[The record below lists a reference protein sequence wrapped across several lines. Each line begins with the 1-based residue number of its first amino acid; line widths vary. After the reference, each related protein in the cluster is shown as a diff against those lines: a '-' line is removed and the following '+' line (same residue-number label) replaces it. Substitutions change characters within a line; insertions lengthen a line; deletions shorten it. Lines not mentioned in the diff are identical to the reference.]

1 MAILVP
7 PPRSSPGTDAWAR
20 WYTRELGWAT
30 TGTSPV
36 RLLTGPRFDVLE
48 LPAAAG
54 HAALRRV
61 GRTGPVVVAA
71 ERMWL
76 LVAAG
81 TADEL
86 PGLLDWLEWGG
97 IALDLSAVGV
107 GGHIPAPAPPGGATG
122 SPGAACWLRPPDRAR
137 RWNSR
142 SLPSAAS
149 GAGVGILPISY
160 DSWTRRRRN
169 ATGPGS
175 CVPGKTCGPIGRQVS
190 RWPSRKP
197 HGSRRERG
205 RGHSRCGRSRAPTD
219 GSRPCPC
226 CHR

>member
-71 ERMWL
+71 QRMWL

-81 TADEL
+81 AADEL

-122 SPGAACWLRPPDRAR
+122 SPGAACWLRPPGSRQEVELSLPALGGIGSRGGDTPDLVRLVDAAATECHRAR
-137 RWNSR
+137 LVRARKNLWAHR
-142 SLPSAAS
+142 P
-149 GAGVGILPISY
+149 
-160 DSWTRRRRN
+160 
-169 ATGPGS
+169 TGQPLAFS
-175 CVPGKTCGPIGRQVS
+175 
-190 RWPSRKP
+190 
-197 HGSRRERG
+197 
-205 RGHSRCGRSRAPTD
+205 
-219 GSRPCPC
+219 
-226 CHR
+226 

>member
-122 SPGAACWLRPPDRAR
+122 SPGAACWLRPPGSRQEVELSLPALGGLGSRGGDTPDLVRLVDAAATECHRAR
-137 RWNSR
+137 LVRARKNLWAHR
-142 SLPSAAS
+142 P
-149 GAGVGILPISY
+149 
-160 DSWTRRRRN
+160 
-169 ATGPGS
+169 TGQPLAFS
-175 CVPGKTCGPIGRQVS
+175 
-190 RWPSRKP
+190 
-197 HGSRRERG
+197 
-205 RGHSRCGRSRAPTD
+205 
-219 GSRPCPC
+219 
-226 CHR
+226 